1 MCLKV
6 TADSPWPGAENT
18 ADLAGCEGCGQPAQE
33 YLSPAQHVG
42 RGVRRGRV
50 CVSRYIVLEIS
61 SIYIKTFIKTT
72 FPFLFSLSIIR
83 LQRRVKDFQLK
94 TTGLYP
100 PRGSNWTKVH

>member
-50 CVSRYIVLEIS
+50 CVSRYILLEIS
-61 SIYIKTFIKTT
+61 SLNITTFIKTT

-83 LQRRVKDFQLK
+83 LQR
-94 TTGLYP
+94 
-100 PRGSNWTKVH
+100 KV